1 MTLIVTTAID
11 KESSLVK
18 RAQELAQLYG
28 GIYQDR
34 GKRTMKQIYCQA
46 EGALVLNKNE
56 LIYYDAEGQKLFFH
70 PNTAWLRALNGRDP
84 LLEALACPT
93 GASVLDATMGMASD
107 SLVMQY
113 FGYQITALEYNPL
126 VHLIVSDGLTRFV
139 MEDSRFTQAMRDLV
153 TYCQDY
159 QTYLAQ
165 AKDKSIDCVYF
176 DPMFKV
182 GIEESKNLDGI
193 RLLAN
198 RQPLT
203 EETLEQAKRVARH
216 RVVVKAHY
224 QDPIFED
231 LGLARIK
238 RPNTKFHYGYYQ
250 C

>member
-11 KESSLVK
+11 KTTNLVK
-18 RAQELAQLYG
+18 QAQELANLFG
-28 GIYQDR
+28 GIYQER
-34 GKRTMKQIYCQA
+34 GKRTMKQIYSQA
-46 EGALVLNKNE
+46 DGALVLNKNE

-70 PNTAWLRALNGRDP
+70 PNTAWLRVLNGRDP
-84 LLEALACPT
+84 LLEALACPV

-113 FGYQITALEYNPL
+113 FGYQVTALESNPL
-126 VHLIVSDGLTRFV
+126 VHLIVSDGLSRFV

-153 TYCQDY
+153 TYCQDH
-159 QTYLAQ
+159 QSYLAQ
-165 AKDKSIDCVYF
+165 TADKSIDCVYF

-224 QDPIFED
+224 QDSIFED
-231 LGLARIK
+231 LGLTRIK